1 MTLKNT
7 IKYCSYLFL
16 ILLSNLS
23 FAQQDALFTNYMY
36 NTNIFN
42 PAYTGTREV
51 ISIYGMHRSQWAGLD
66 GAPSTSVFSFQ
77 SPLNS
82 NLSFGL
88 NFINDQVGP
97 SDENNL
103 SVDFAY
109 RFPISETNYISFGV
123 KTTAN
128 LFNVDYRK
136 LNIEDGTDIEF
147 QNKKEIP
154 AFVVEIVALR
164 EVSTIFIDHIDMFLG
179 SEGAKRRTVQQ
190 IKSVLTAF
198 PSVNIVVSGLDS
210 DVSVLQ
216 GLDGCTLH
224 CAQIF
229 SLKGFRDFNEYEVFF
244 ESILARHPRT
254 SFTDVSLEAL
264 YNDTKGNLGNT
275 FLRLFH
281 PAYRY
286 NGRD

>member
-1 MTLKNT
+1 MIMLSHSQYATANDLLTALKRGSSFCIVSSEPGFGLT
-7 IKYCSYLFL
+7 TCMEYVRSRLRKPAL
-16 ILLSNLS
+16 IIADHPEL
-23 FAQQDALFTNYMY
+23 
-36 NTNIFN
+36 
-42 PAYTGTREV
+42 
-51 ISIYGMHRSQWAGLD
+51 AGLD
-66 GAPSTSVFSFQ
+66 VLGQ
-77 SPLNS
+77 LYQE
-82 NLSFGL
+82 L
-88 NFINDQVGP
+88 
-97 SDENNL
+97 
-103 SVDFAY
+103 
-109 RFPISETNYISFGV
+109 YI
-123 KTTAN
+123 
-128 LFNVDYRK
+128 
-136 LNIEDGTDIEF
+136 DIEF

-224 CAQIF
+224 CAQLF
-229 SLKGFRDFNEYEVFF
+229 SLKGFRDFNEYEFFF